1 MSYADE
7 INLDLIEA
15 MDRSDIDEVIEISTL
30 QERGRLFENLS
41 NLIKE
46 KDAEGDTIAVEVL
59 SWAWEQL
66 SQL

>member
-30 QERGRLFENLS
+30 QERGRIFENLS

-46 KDAEGDTIAVEVL
+46 KDAEGDTVAVEVL
-59 SWAWEQL
+59 SWTWEQL
-66 SQL
+66 AQL

>member
-7 INLDLIEA
+7 VNLDLIQA

-30 QERGRLFENLS
+30 QERGRLFEHLS

-46 KDAEGDTIAVEVL
+46 KDAAKDLIAVEVL
-59 SWAWEQL
+59 SWAWEEL
-66 SQL
+66 ANS